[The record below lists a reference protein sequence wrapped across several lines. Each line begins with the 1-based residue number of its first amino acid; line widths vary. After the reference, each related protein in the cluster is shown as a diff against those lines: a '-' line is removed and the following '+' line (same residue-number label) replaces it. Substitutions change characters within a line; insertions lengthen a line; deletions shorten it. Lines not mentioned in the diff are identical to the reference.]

1 LQQVPPKDKAPEP
14 PEGRD
19 PSGDPSENT
28 EVREQPPQ
36 TSRRMLLVLAAMLGG
51 MYLWKVANEGST
63 QPPAVAYSQLFQWA
77 QDAKLASVDIA
88 GDSIDGA
95 LKAPEALDGKTI
107 SNFRSNLP
115 QNDQALLP
123 LLREKDVRINVRS
136 QRQPFAVQVVLTLLP
151 WVLIFA
157 AWAWVSRRARSML
170 GAGGPFAGLTKSSG
184 RKFDKATSVN
194 VTFDDIAGLQAAK
207 NDLLEIVSFLK
218 EPERFR
224 RLGGKV
230 PRGVLLVGPPGTG
243 KTLLARAVAGESGVP
258 FFSISASE
266 FIELFVGLG
275 AARVRDLFKEAK
287 KSAPTIV
294 FIDEIDAVGRSRGT
308 GLGGGNDEREQT
320 LNQLL
325 SEMDGFNRTDMVI
338 VMAATNRP
346 DVLDPALLRPGRF
359 DRRVLVDRPE
369 IAARKAILAVH
380 VRGKPLATDVDLAGL
395 AENTVGFSGADL
407 ANLVNEAALAA
418 TRAGRESITAADF
431 RAAFDKIILGDPRE
445 TKLDSA
451 EKRRVA
457 VHESGHAVVA
467 QFSEDAD
474 PPHRISIIPRGMS
487 LGATHQRPAPDRHL
501 MPESQLEARLRVFMG
516 GYAAERLVLGSIST
530 GAENDLREATR
541 LASRMV
547 ASFGMSERLGP
558 VYYEHEVEHPFLG
571 QRVALDTGASAATA
585 AAIEEEARKILGR
598 ALEEASEILSQHR
611 AELDHLIEVLLEKE
625 SLEKDEIGAVL
636 GRPAAPSPE
645 QPLHH

>member
-1 LQQVPPKDKAPEP
+1 
-14 PEGRD
+14 
-19 PSGDPSENT
+19 
-28 EVREQPPQ
+28 
-36 TSRRMLLVLAAMLGG
+36 MLVVLAAMLGA
-51 MYLWKVANEGST
+51 MYLWKLAIEGST
-63 QPPAVAYSQLFQWA
+63 QPPAVAYSQLYAWVQ
-77 QDAKLASVDIA
+77 QGKLGSVEIA
-88 GDSIDGA
+88 GDAIDGK
-95 LKAPEALDGKTI
+95 LKQPETLDGKAI
-107 SNFRSNLP
+107 STFRTNLP
-115 QNDQALLP
+115 QNDPALLQ
-123 LLREKDVRINVRS
+123 LLREKNVRIDVRS

-157 AWAWVSRRARSML
+157 AWAWVSRRARAIL
-170 GAGGPFAGLTKSSG
+170 GQGGPFAGLTKSSG
-184 RKFDKATSVN
+184 KKFDKTQSVG

-207 NDLLEIVSFLK
+207 NDLMEIVAFLK
-218 EPERFR
+218 EPERFQ

-258 FFSISASE
+258 FFSLSASE

-325 SEMDGFNRTDMVI
+325 SEMDGFNRSDLVV

-380 VRGKPLATDVDLAGL
+380 VRGKPLAPDVDLQSI

-418 TRAGRESITAADF
+418 TRAGRDNITGADF
-431 RAAFDKIILGDPRE
+431 AAAFDKIILGDPRE
-445 TKLDSA
+445 TTLDTA

-467 QFSEDAD
+467 QFTEEAD

-558 VYYEHEVEHPFLG
+558 VFYEHEVEHPFLG

-585 AAIEEEARKILGR
+585 AAIEEEARKLLAR
-598 ALEEASEILSQHR
+598 SLEEASEVLTTHR
-611 AELDHLIEVLLEKE
+611 AQLDRLIAVLLEKE
-625 SLEKDEIGAVL
+625 SLEKDQIGAVL
-636 GRPAAPSPE
+636 GPGAQPPE